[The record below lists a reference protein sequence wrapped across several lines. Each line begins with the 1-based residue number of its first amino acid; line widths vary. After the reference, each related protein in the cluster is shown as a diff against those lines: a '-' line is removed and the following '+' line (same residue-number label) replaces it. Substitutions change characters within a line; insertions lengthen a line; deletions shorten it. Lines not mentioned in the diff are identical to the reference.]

1 MKLFARLRR
10 PKKARGNILFRYGW
24 KVTLL
29 LLLAGAGFAVFLF
42 YGTWAQT
49 FDMKNVGEMPERSTV
64 YDVDGKIYSR
74 LAGANRLKVS
84 LSEVSPQFIAA
95 VLARED
101 TRFYEHKGID
111 WRGVLRALVRDVLSM
126 SAKEGA
132 SSLTMQLARNSL
144 PLGGRTFSRKLLEA
158 MVALR
163 IEREFTKQQIL
174 ELYVN
179 RIYFGTGC
187 YGVETASQAYFGKNA
202 SKLNLSE
209 AALLAGLIR
218 SPNRFSPLKNPE
230 GAAIQRDAVLDRMV
244 ALKKITPAQAEQAK
258 KTKIVTHP
266 KRMPQIQENYA
277 MDAVQRALSLIL
289 TQDQMD
295 DGGLS
300 IYTTLDPSVQ
310 NAAQDA
316 LEAQLSKIER
326 QSNFRHPTKAEYKP
340 PENGEGDAAMPYL
353 EGAVVVIDNASGG
366 IRALVGGRDYAQ
378 SKFNR
383 ALAPANRQVGS
394 AFKPFVYAIAFSHG
408 LLPGAAIS
416 DGPIQAGE
424 IDGAGNWSPA
434 NSDGTYG
441 GTMPCSYGLVHSR
454 NTMSVRVGQFAG
466 LDAVQKVANELGIAA
481 KRSARAR
488 QLHRFLRERPER
500 SDFRLQC
507 VSQRRCAQAGIH
519 HRAHRRSAAQTDLSL
534 GAYHFA
540 GDRPRCGLDDFGG
553 TGGRVD
559 QRHRRERALVRLQ
572 IAGGR
577 QDRHH
582 ERLQGRLVRRA
593 HQHVD
598 LRCVGRIRSAD
609 DDCRARLRRCSGIA
623 RVDSGH
629 EQSVTT
635 LSGRAAATENVNSTR
650 DRLLDFKSARHHWLH
665 VGRLRL
671 RHRFARR
678 QDTNCCLPGSWRFAM
693 ALCTTGAEWASES
706 AYFPGPHVQI
716 VQAILR
722 RTLTSTI
729 IKSAASS
736 LVGALVSSA

>member
-1 MKLFARLRR
+1 MKFFARLRSR
-10 PKKARGNILFRYGW
+10 KKGGNVLFRYGW

-29 LLLAGAGFAVFLF
+29 ILLAGALFAVFLF

-49 FDMKNVGEMPERSTV
+49 FDMKNVGEMPERNTV

-84 LSEVSPQFIAA
+84 LSEISPQLIAA

-101 TRFYEHKGID
+101 TRFYDHKGID
-111 WRGVLRALVRDVLSM
+111 WRGVLRALTRDILSM

-179 RIYFGTGC
+179 RIYFGAGC

-230 GAAIQRDAVLDRMV
+230 GSAIQRDAVLDRKV
-244 ALKKITPAQAEQAK
+244 ALKKITPAQAEEAK
-258 KTKIVTHP
+258 KARITTHP

-289 TQDQMD
+289 TQDQID
-295 DGGLS
+295 DGGMS
-300 IYTTLDPSVQ
+300 IYTTLDPAVQ

-316 LEAQLSKIER
+316 LEKQLSKIEH

-353 EGAVVVIDNASGG
+353 EGAVVVIDNKSGG

-416 DGPIQAGE
+416 DGPIQPGE

-441 GTMPCSYGLVHSR
+441 GVMPCSYGLVHSR

-466 LDAVQKVANELGIAA
+466 LDAVQKVANDLGISKNVPHGPAIYIGSFETDLKDLTAA
-481 KRSARAR
+481 YSIFPNAGVRKQAYIIERIDNQRHKPIYLAAHISSQALDPGAAWMTSRLMQEVLTNGTASSARS
-488 QLHRFLRERPER
+488 LG
-500 SDFRLQC
+500 FRLP
-507 VSQRRCAQAGIH
+507 AAGKTGTTNDYKDAWFVGYTSSITCGVWVGFDQLVTIIPH
-519 HRAHRRSAAQTDLSL
+519 GYGAALALPVWTQIMNKAAQHYPAEPFQPTMPIQRATVCSVSNQLATTGCMPAAPACDIDLPADKVPTAACQVHG
-534 GAYHFA
+534 GAQWPFA
-540 GDRPRCGLDDFGG
+540 NQVPGLPDKAATFP
-553 TGGRVD
+553 
-559 QRHRRERALVRLQ
+559 
-572 IAGGR
+572 
-577 QDRHH
+577 
-582 ERLQGRLVRRA
+582 GRL
-593 HQHVD
+593 
-598 LRCVGRIRSAD
+598 
-609 DDCRARLRRCSGIA
+609 
-623 RVDSGH
+623 
-629 EQSVTT
+629 
-635 LSGRAAATENVNSTR
+635 
-650 DRLLDFKSARHHWLH
+650 
-665 VGRLRL
+665 
-671 RHRFARR
+671 
-678 QDTNCCLPGSWRFAM
+678 
-693 ALCTTGAEWASES
+693 
-706 AYFPGPHVQI
+706 
-716 VQAILR
+716 
-722 RTLTSTI
+722 
-729 IKSAASS
+729 
-736 LVGALVSSA
+736 

>member
-1 MKLFARLRR
+1 MKYFARLRR
-10 PKKARGNILFRYGW
+10 PNKPRGNVLFRYGW
-24 KVTLL
+24 KITLL
-29 LLLAGAGFAVFLF
+29 VLLLGAVFAVFLF

-95 VLARED
+95 LLARED
-101 TRFYEHKGID
+101 TRFYDHKGID
-111 WRGVLRALVRDVLSM
+111 WRGVSRALVRDVFSM

-132 SSLTMQLARNSL
+132 SSLTQQLARNSL

-179 RIYFGTGC
+179 RIYFGSGC

-218 SPNRFSPLKNPE
+218 SPNRFSPLKNPAS
-230 GAAIQRDAVLDRMV
+230 AAIQRDAVLDRMV
-244 ALKKITPAQAEQAK
+244 ELKKITSAQAEQAK
-258 KTKIVTHP
+258 KAKVVTHP

-310 NAAQDA
+310 NSAQEA
-316 LEAQLSKIER
+316 LETQLNKIER
-326 QSNFRHPTKAEYKP
+326 QSNFKHPTKAEYKP

-394 AFKPFVYAIAFSHG
+394 AFKPFVYAVAFSHG

-416 DGPIQAGE
+416 DGPIQPGE

-441 GTMPCSYGLVHSR
+441 GVMPCSYGLVHSR

-466 LDAVQKVANELGIAA
+466 LDAVQKVANDLGIAQKIPHGPA
-481 KRSARAR
+481 SYIGSFESNLRDLTSAYTVFPNAGVRKQAYIIERIDDQQHKPIYLAAHITSQAVDPGAAWMTSEVMEDVLTKGTAASAR
-488 QLHRFLRERPER
+488 
-500 SDFRLQC
+500 
-507 VSQRRCAQAGIH
+507 
-519 HRAHRRSAAQTDLSL
+519 SL
-534 GAYHFA
+534 GFKLPAAGKTGTTNDYKDAWFVGFTTTLTCGVWVGFDQPTTIVSHGYGAALALPVWTQVMNKASRHYPAEPLQPKMPIQRATVCSISNQLATTGCTAAGSAYDIDLPVDKIPTVACQVHGGTQWPFA
-540 GDRPRCGLDDFGG
+540 QQPPNGLPKARTFPGRVFNSFRRFFGG
-553 TGGRVD
+553 R
-559 QRHRRERALVRLQ
+559 
-572 IAGGR
+572 
-577 QDRHH
+577 
-582 ERLQGRLVRRA
+582 
-593 HQHVD
+593 
-598 LRCVGRIRSAD
+598 
-609 DDCRARLRRCSGIA
+609 
-623 RVDSGH
+623 
-629 EQSVTT
+629 
-635 LSGRAAATENVNSTR
+635 
-650 DRLLDFKSARHHWLH
+650 
-665 VGRLRL
+665 
-671 RHRFARR
+671 
-678 QDTNCCLPGSWRFAM
+678 
-693 ALCTTGAEWASES
+693 
-706 AYFPGPHVQI
+706 
-716 VQAILR
+716 
-722 RTLTSTI
+722 
-729 IKSAASS
+729 
-736 LVGALVSSA
+736 

>member
-1 MKLFARLRR
+1 ML
-10 PKKARGNILFRYGW
+10 
-24 KVTLL
+24 VLL
-29 LLLAGAGFAVFLF
+29 LGAAFAVFLF

-49 FDMKNVGEMPERSTV
+49 FDMKQVGEMPERSTV

-95 VLARED
+95 LLARED
-101 TRFYEHKGID
+101 SRFYAHKGID
-111 WRGVLRALVRDVLSM
+111 WRGVLRALVRDVFSM

-132 SSLTMQLARNSL
+132 SSLTQQLARNSL
-144 PLGGRTFSRKLLEA
+144 PLGGRTLSRKVLEA

-163 IEREFTKQQIL
+163 IERDFTKQQIL

-179 RIYFGTGC
+179 RIYFGSGC

-244 ALKKITPAQAEQAK
+244 ELKKITRAQADLAK
-258 KTKIVTHP
+258 KTKVVTHP

-289 TQDQMD
+289 TEDQMD

-310 NAAQDA
+310 SSAQDA
-316 LEAQLSKIER
+316 LETQLSKIER

-340 PENGEGDAAMPYL
+340 PENGEGDSAMPYL

-366 IRALVGGRDYAQ
+366 IRALVGGRDYTQ

-394 AFKPFVYAIAFSHG
+394 SFKPFVYAVAFSHG

-416 DGPIQAGE
+416 DGPIQPGE

-441 GTMPCSYGLVHSR
+441 GIMPCSYGLVHSR

-466 LDAVQKVANELGIAA
+466 LDAVQKVGKDLGIAQNIPHGPA
-481 KRSARAR
+481 SYIGSFESNLKDLTSAYTVFPNEGVRRQAYIIERIDDQQHKPIYLAAHITSQAIDPGAAWMTSEVMEDVLTKGTAAGAR
-488 QLHRFLRERPER
+488 
-500 SDFRLQC
+500 
-507 VSQRRCAQAGIH
+507 
-519 HRAHRRSAAQTDLSL
+519 SL
-534 GAYHFA
+534 GFKLPAAGKTGTTNDYKDAWFIGYTSTLTCGVWVGFDQPSTIVSHGYGAALALPVWTQVMNKASRHYPAEPFQPKMPIQRAAVCSISNQLATTGCTAAGSAYDIDLPVDRIPTVACQVHGGTQWPFA
-540 GDRPRCGLDDFGG
+540 QQAPNTSQKPRTFPGRIFNSFRRFFGG
-553 TGGRVD
+553 R
-559 QRHRRERALVRLQ
+559 
-572 IAGGR
+572 
-577 QDRHH
+577 
-582 ERLQGRLVRRA
+582 
-593 HQHVD
+593 
-598 LRCVGRIRSAD
+598 
-609 DDCRARLRRCSGIA
+609 
-623 RVDSGH
+623 
-629 EQSVTT
+629 
-635 LSGRAAATENVNSTR
+635 
-650 DRLLDFKSARHHWLH
+650 
-665 VGRLRL
+665 
-671 RHRFARR
+671 
-678 QDTNCCLPGSWRFAM
+678 
-693 ALCTTGAEWASES
+693 
-706 AYFPGPHVQI
+706 
-716 VQAILR
+716 
-722 RTLTSTI
+722 
-729 IKSAASS
+729 
-736 LVGALVSSA
+736 

>member
-24 KVTLL
+24 KITLL
-29 LLLAGAGFAVFLF
+29 ALLVGALLAVFLF

-49 FDMKNVGEMPERSTV
+49 FDIKNVGEMPERSTV

-84 LSEVSPQFIAA
+84 LSEVSPQFIGAL
-95 VLARED
+95 LARED
-101 TRFYEHKGID
+101 TRFYDHKGID
-111 WRGVLRALVRDVLSM
+111 WRGVLRALVRDVVSM
-126 SAKEGA
+126 HAKEGA

-144 PLGGRTFSRKLLEA
+144 PLGGRTLSRKLLEA

-179 RIYFGTGC
+179 RIYFGAGC

-218 SPNRFSPLKNPE
+218 GPNRFSPLKNPE

-244 ALKKITPAQAEQAK
+244 ELKKITPAQAEQAK
-258 KTKIVTHP
+258 KTKVATHP

-310 NAAQDA
+310 NAAHDA
-316 LEAQLSKIER
+316 LETQLGKIER

-353 EGAVVVIDNASGG
+353 EGAVVVIDNSSGG

-394 AFKPFVYAIAFSHG
+394 GFKPFVYAVAFSHG

-416 DGPIQAGE
+416 DGPIQPGE

-441 GTMPCSYGLVHSR
+441 GVMPCSYGLVHSR

-466 LDAVQKVANELGIAA
+466 LDAVRKAANDLGIAQNIPHGPA
-481 KRSARAR
+481 SYIGSFESNLKDLTSAYTVFPNAGVRKQAYIVERIDDQQHKPIYLAAHITSQAIDPSAAWMTSEVMEDVLTKGTAASARS
-488 QLHRFLRERPER
+488 LG
-500 SDFRLQC
+500 FRLPAAGKTGTTNDYKDAWFVGYTSTLTCGVWVGFDQPTTI
-507 VSQRRCAQAGIH
+507 VAHGYGAALALPVWTQVINKASRHYPAEPLQPSMPIQRATVCSISNQLATTGCSSAGSAYDIDLPVDKIPTSACQVHGGTQWPFAQQPPNGPQKARNFPG
-519 HRAHRRSAAQTDLSL
+519 RLFNSFRR
-534 GAYHFA
+534 F
-540 GDRPRCGLDDFGG
+540 FGG
-553 TGGRVD
+553 R
-559 QRHRRERALVRLQ
+559 
-572 IAGGR
+572 
-577 QDRHH
+577 
-582 ERLQGRLVRRA
+582 
-593 HQHVD
+593 
-598 LRCVGRIRSAD
+598 
-609 DDCRARLRRCSGIA
+609 
-623 RVDSGH
+623 
-629 EQSVTT
+629 
-635 LSGRAAATENVNSTR
+635 
-650 DRLLDFKSARHHWLH
+650 
-665 VGRLRL
+665 
-671 RHRFARR
+671 
-678 QDTNCCLPGSWRFAM
+678 
-693 ALCTTGAEWASES
+693 
-706 AYFPGPHVQI
+706 
-716 VQAILR
+716 
-722 RTLTSTI
+722 
-729 IKSAASS
+729 
-736 LVGALVSSA
+736 